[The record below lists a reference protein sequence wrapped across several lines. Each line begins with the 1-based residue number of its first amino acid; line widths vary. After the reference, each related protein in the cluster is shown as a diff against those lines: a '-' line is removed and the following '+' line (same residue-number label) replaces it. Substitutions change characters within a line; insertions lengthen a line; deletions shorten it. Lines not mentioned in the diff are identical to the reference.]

1 MGLRRSTR
9 QNMVVSRVAPPPR
22 GSTVAQ
28 AVPSKFARAQAQT
41 SHSHAPRT
49 EQPAPVIQPAHAT
62 QPAPLIQPAP
72 VIQPA
77 LATQPALKVS
87 QAAQVGPGQSQP
99 SGPIIEAGAFSPHF
113 SAGLTFPNSNLVL
126 GANHHSIVQGGA
138 FHPSSS
144 NPNGEQNLSRQ
155 VIELTSAL
163 AQQTTLVNQLLQRTE
178 IQRTPD
184 EISRSRTKAGKEP
197 LKQRPGKQP
206 LNQPQM
212 EHSGSAHSRFGP
224 RDSIYSRLSA
234 RRSVHSRLGPRASI
248 HSRLGPRFNNQ
259 HGQPSRQSI
268 HSRLGPQGVSFT
280 SHRSRQPDKPKE
292 TIVQSDSSSTGSL

>member
-9 QNMVVSRVAPPPR
+9 QNTIVSRVAPPPR

-28 AVPSKFARAQAQT
+28 AVPFKFARAQAQT

-49 EQPAPVIQPAHAT
+49 EQPASVIQPAHAT

-77 LATQPALKVS
+77 PATQPALKVS

-113 SAGLTFPNSNLVL
+113 SVGLTFPNSNLVL
-126 GANHHSIVQGGA
+126 GANHPSIVQGGA

-155 VIELTSAL
+155 VIELMSAL
-163 AQQTTLVNQLLQRTE
+163 ALQTTLVNQLLQRTE

-184 EISRSRTKAGKEP
+184 EISRSRTKAGEEP
-197 LKQRPGKQP
+197 LKQCPGK
-206 LNQPQM
+206 
-212 EHSGSAHSRFGP
+212 
-224 RDSIYSRLSA
+224 
-234 RRSVHSRLGPRASI
+234 
-248 HSRLGPRFNNQ
+248 
-259 HGQPSRQSI
+259 
-268 HSRLGPQGVSFT
+268 
-280 SHRSRQPDKPKE
+280 
-292 TIVQSDSSSTGSL
+292 